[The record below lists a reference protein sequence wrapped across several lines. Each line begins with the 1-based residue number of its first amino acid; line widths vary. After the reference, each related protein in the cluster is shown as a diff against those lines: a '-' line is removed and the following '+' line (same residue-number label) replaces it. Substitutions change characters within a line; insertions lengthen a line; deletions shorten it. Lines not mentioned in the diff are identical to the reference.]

1 MSRGRRDVRRS
12 LTTLLVLG
20 SMTMR
25 LLVFSLLTKTRP
37 VSLAH
42 PAEDHAAANTTMQ
55 SGADNRRRMGTGDPL
70 LLAKT
75 IDPSVRLI
83 QVAGRTPALR
93 GEGVRWG
100 HACNAIPPRTGRL
113 PTDGR
118 SLRRRNCEASPAVG
132 QRREDL
138 RADPGGGRRQPRRP
152 SRRIHRPARP

>member
-42 PAEDHAAANTTMQ
+42 PAEDNAAANTTMQ

-83 QVAGRTPALR
+83 QVAGQAVNAPTLPPRMREGTLDHSPAY
-93 GEGVRWG
+93 GEGRVG
-100 HACNAIPPRTGRL
+100 ACLQCNSAA
-113 PTDGR
+113 
-118 SLRRRNCEASPAVG
+118 N
-132 QRREDL
+132 REVT
-138 RADPGGGRRQPRRP
+138 
-152 SRRIHRPARP
+152 H

>member
-42 PAEDHAAANTTMQ
+42 PAEDSVAANTTMQ
-55 SGADNRRRMGTGDPL
+55 SGADNRRRTGTGDPL

-83 QVAGRTPALR
+83 QVAGQAVNAPPYLPGC
-93 GEGVRWG
+93 GEGTLDR
-100 HACNAIPPRTGRL
+100 
-113 PTDGR
+113 
-118 SLRRRNCEASPAVG
+118 SPAC
-132 QRREDL
+132 
-138 RADPGGGRRQPRRP
+138 GGGKGGE
-152 SRRIHRPARP
+152 H

>member
-42 PAEDHAAANTTMQ
+42 PAEDNAAANTTMQ
-55 SGADNRRRMGTGDPL
+55 NGADNRRRMSTGDPL

-83 QVAGRTPALR
+83 QVG
-93 GEGVRWG
+93 
-100 HACNAIPPRTGRL
+100 ACLQCNSAA
-113 PTDGR
+113 
-118 SLRRRNCEASPAVG
+118 N
-132 QRREDL
+132 REVT
-138 RADPGGGRRQPRRP
+138 
-152 SRRIHRPARP
+152 H

>member
-42 PAEDHAAANTTMQ
+42 PAEDNAAANTTMQ

-83 QVAGRTPALR
+83 QVAGQAVNAPTLPPGSAGVPPAPFPLR
-93 GEGVRWG
+93 KRRAGRPRSEGKG
-100 HACNAIPPRTGRL
+100 
-113 PTDGR
+113 
-118 SLRRRNCEASPAVG
+118 
-132 QRREDL
+132 
-138 RADPGGGRRQPRRP
+138 
-152 SRRIHRPARP
+152 

>member
-42 PAEDHAAANTTMQ
+42 PAEDNAAANTTIQ

-83 QVAGRTPALR
+83 QVAGQPSTPPPLPPRHA
-93 GEGVRWG
+93 GGGVRVG
-100 HACNAIPPRTGRL
+100 ACLQCNSAANR
-113 PTDGR
+113 
-118 SLRRRNCEASPAVG
+118 EA
-132 QRREDL
+132 
-138 RADPGGGRRQPRRP
+138 
-152 SRRIHRPARP
+152 

>member
-12 LTTLLVLG
+12 MTTLLVLG

-42 PAEDHAAANTTMQ
+42 PAEDNAAANTTMQ

-83 QVAGRTPALR
+83 QVAGQAVNAPPYLLAC
-93 GEGVRWG
+93 GEG
-100 HACNAIPPRTGRL
+100 TL
-113 PTDGR
+113 
-118 SLRRRNCEASPAVG
+118 
-132 QRREDL
+132 DL
-138 RADPGGGRRQPRRP
+138 
-152 SRRIHRPARP
+152 S

>member
-42 PAEDHAAANTTMQ
+42 PAEDNAAANTTMQ

-83 QVAGRTPALR
+83 QVAGQS
-93 GEGVRWG
+93 V
-100 HACNAIPPRTGRL
+100 NAPTLPPRVRGGSSSSL
-113 PTDGR
+113 PGQQGGKGATC
-118 SLRRRNCEASPAVG
+118 LQYNSPATCGVPP
-132 QRREDL
+132 D
-138 RADPGGGRRQPRRP
+138 
-152 SRRIHRPARP
+152 

>member
-1 MSRGRRDVRRS
+1 MSRGRRDVLRS

-42 PAEDHAAANTTMQ
+42 PAEDNAAANTTMQ

-83 QVAGRTPALR
+83 QVAEQAVNAPPLPPPMRDGTLHHSPSYGHRTLAASL
-93 GEGVRWG
+93 
-100 HACNAIPPRTGRL
+100 PR
-113 PTDGR
+113 
-118 SLRRRNCEASPAVG
+118 
-132 QRREDL
+132 
-138 RADPGGGRRQPRRP
+138 
-152 SRRIHRPARP
+152 I

>member
-42 PAEDHAAANTTMQ
+42 PAEDNAAANTTMQ

-83 QVAGRTPALR
+83 QVAGQAVNAPTLPSPHAGREGWGMPAMQFRRELGGYPLMDDRSGGVIAKPAL
-93 GEGVRWG
+93 
-100 HACNAIPPRTGRL
+100 L
-113 PTDGR
+113 
-118 SLRRRNCEASPAVG
+118 L
-132 QRREDL
+132 
-138 RADPGGGRRQPRRP
+138 
-152 SRRIHRPARP
+152 

>member
-42 PAEDHAAANTTMQ
+42 PAEDNAAANTTMQ

-83 QVAGRTPALR
+83 QVAGQA
-93 GEGVRWG
+93 V
-100 HACNAIPPRTGRL
+100 NAPSL
-113 PTDGR
+113 P
-118 SLRRRNCEASPAVG
+118 SPAGGKIELPSPACGAGRVG
-132 QRREDL
+132 ACLQCNSAANREVT
-138 RADPGGGRRQPRRP
+138 
-152 SRRIHRPARP
+152 H

>member
-1 MSRGRRDVRRS
+1 MSRGRREVRRS

-42 PAEDHAAANTTMQ
+42 PAEDNAAANTTMQ

-70 LLAKT
+70 LLAKA

-83 QVAGRTPALR
+83 QVAGQA
-93 GEGVRWG
+93 V
-100 HACNAIPPRTGRL
+100 NAPSFPPPGARASRPLLVHCGR
-113 PTDGR
+113 
-118 SLRRRNCEASPAVG
+118 
-132 QRREDL
+132 
-138 RADPGGGRRQPRRP
+138 GGRDARAPRGRG
-152 SRRIHRPARP
+152 RVRGCL